1 MQPFSISSAP
11 HETHTTF
18 HIKALGDWTQ
28 SLLDLSIKKTNE
40 IKNNENNID
49 VETGKVIELVPQN
62 NGNSRNHQN
71 YENYHNYENN
81 GKNGGGSELR
91 SFKMFINLEG
101 PYGLPSI
108 DLTGGTYT
116 MFLLIGGGI
125 GKYLSYM

>member
-40 IKNNENNID
+40 IKNNDNNID

-62 NGNSRNHQN
+62 HQN
-71 YENYHNYENN
+71 YENYHNNENN
-81 GKNGGGSELR
+81 EKSGGSGGKELR

-125 GKYLSYM
+125 GKYII